1 MRHSRDN
8 MINKSKWNTKLNEML
23 KNAEKDRKE
32 ENGINKAHIKV
43 VDMNSETLTITIST
57 NGQKHVKKGDT
68 KYMQQ
73 KFIEMKG
80 ETEKSTIAVGDF
92 TTLLE
97 VASRNSR
104 KRCQEGFKRIKQYYQ
119 QRNLIHI
126 IRTFHEQQ
134 QNTHSF

>member
-57 NGQKHVKKGDT
+57 NG
-68 KYMQQ
+68 
-73 KFIEMKG
+73 
-80 ETEKSTIAVGDF
+80 
-92 TTLLE
+92 
-97 VASRNSR
+97 
-104 KRCQEGFKRIKQYYQ
+104 
-119 QRNLIHI
+119 
-126 IRTFHEQQ
+126 
-134 QNTHSF
+134 

>member
-1 MRHSRDN
+1 

-43 VDMNSETLTITIST
+43 VGMNSETLTITISK
-57 NGQKHVKKGDT
+57 NGQKQVKKGDT

-80 ETEKSTIAVGDF
+80 ETEKSTITAGDF
-92 TTLLE
+92 NTPLE

-104 KRCQEGFKRIKQYYQ
+104 KRC
-119 QRNLIHI
+119 
-126 IRTFHEQQ
+126 
-134 QNTHSF
+134 

>member
-80 ETEKSTIAVGDF
+80 ETEKSTIIPGDF
-92 TTLLE
+92 NTPH
-97 VASRNSR
+97 S
-104 KRCQEGFKRIKQYYQ
+104 
-119 QRNLIHI
+119 LI
-126 IRTFHEQQ
+126 E
-134 QNTHSF
+134 